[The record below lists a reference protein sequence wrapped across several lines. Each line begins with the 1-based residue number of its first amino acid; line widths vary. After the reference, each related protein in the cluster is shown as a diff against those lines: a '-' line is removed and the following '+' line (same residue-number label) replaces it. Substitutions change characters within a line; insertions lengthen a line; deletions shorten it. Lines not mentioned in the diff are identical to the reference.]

1 MINDSYTLASAEFG
15 VFQGTKQVGT
25 IITDADGK
33 GVLGNLD
40 LGSYILRELKA
51 PNGFTPSTQEFLI
64 NLVST
69 NNTQEVFS
77 QLITIENEEQLG
89 TIKVVKKDEETGQT
103 LANAEF
109 NVLDNAGNIV
119 DTIITNANGEA
130 VSKTLPLGKYTL
142 VEVKAPSG
150 YQLDKTP
157 SAFEL
162 LYGAQ
167 TQAIY

>member
-1 MINDSYTLASAEFG
+1 MYFP
-15 VFQGTKQVGT
+15 K
-25 IITDADGK
+25 
-33 GVLGNLD
+33 
-40 LGSYILRELKA
+40 
-51 PNGFTPSTQEFLI
+51 
-64 NLVST
+64 
-69 NNTQEVFS
+69 
-77 QLITIENEEQLG
+77 
-89 TIKVVKKDEETGQT
+89 
-103 LANAEF
+103 
-109 NVLDNAGNIV
+109 GNIV